1 MNEFDVLIGLCMGL
15 GLAAAS
21 GFRVFLPPFL
31 LSIAV
36 RGDAVEVDLA
46 NTSLEYFD
54 SNVAVIVLGVATLA
68 ELSAY
73 YVPWVDNLLDTIASP
88 AAVVAG
94 TGMTAIVLEGNTDP
108 VIQWSLSIIAGGGVS
123 AAVQSAT
130 VVTRG
135 ISTTLTA
142 GIANPV
148 VSTEVTSWNIYRF
161 YPSSDQGECSK
172 ASLTRKMDITS
183 DLFPSQISL
192 LFRPRRVHRSF
203 NCQPSLLLTLNQLLF

>member
-1 MNEFDVLIGLCMGL
+1 MGL

-36 RGDAVEVDLA
+36 RADAVEVDLT

-54 SNVAVIVLGVATLA
+54 SNVAVIVLGVAMLA

-130 VVTRG
+130 DVTRG

-148 VSTEVTSWNIYRF
+148 VSTGENIASVILALLAMVLPILAALLVAVLVGMIVLKATEKVV
-161 YPSSDQGECSK
+161 PSSS
-172 ASLTRKMDITS
+172 
-183 DLFPSQISL
+183 
-192 LFRPRRVHRSF
+192 
-203 NCQPSLLLTLNQLLF
+203 

>member
-1 MNEFDVLIGLCMGL
+1 MNEFDVILALCMGL

-36 RGDAVEVDLA
+36 RADAVEVNLA
-46 NTSLEYFD
+46 ETPFEYFD
-54 SNVAVIVLGVATLA
+54 SNLAVILLGVATLA

-108 VIQWSLSIIAGGGVS
+108 VIQWSLAIIAGGGVT
-123 AAVQSAT
+123 AVVQSAT

-142 GIANPV
+142 GLGNPV
-148 VSTEVTSWNIYRF
+148 VSTGENIASVILALVAMVLPILAALLVAILVGMIVLKAAEKVT
-161 YPSSDQGECSK
+161 PSS
-172 ASLTRKMDITS
+172 A
-183 DLFPSQISL
+183 
-192 LFRPRRVHRSF
+192 
-203 NCQPSLLLTLNQLLF
+203 

>member
-1 MNEFDVLIGLCMGL
+1 MNEFDVILALCMGL

-36 RGDAVEVDLA
+36 RADAVEVNLA
-46 NTSLEYFD
+46 ETPFEYFD
-54 SNVAVIVLGVATLA
+54 SNLAVILLGVATLA

-108 VIQWSLSIIAGGGVS
+108 VIQWSLAIIAGGGVT
-123 AAVQSAT
+123 AVVQSAT

-142 GIANPV
+142 GLGNPV
-148 VSTEVTSWNIYRF
+148 VSTGENIASVILALVAMVLPILAALLVAIIVGMIVLKAVEKVS
-161 YPSSDQGECSK
+161 PSS
-172 ASLTRKMDITS
+172 A
-183 DLFPSQISL
+183 
-192 LFRPRRVHRSF
+192 
-203 NCQPSLLLTLNQLLF
+203 

>member
-1 MNEFDVLIGLCMGL
+1 MNEFDVILALCMGL

-36 RGDAVEVDLA
+36 RADAVEVNLA
-46 NTSLEYFD
+46 ETPFEYFD
-54 SNVAVIVLGVATLA
+54 SNIAVILLGVATLA

-94 TGMTAIVLEGNTDP
+94 TGMTAIVLEGNTAP
-108 VIQWSLSIIAGGGVS
+108 VIQWSLAIIAGGGVT
-123 AAVQSAT
+123 AVVQSAT

-142 GIANPV
+142 GLGNPV
-148 VSTEVTSWNIYRF
+148 VSTGENIASVILALVAMVLPILAALLVAIIVGMIVLKAAEKVT
-161 YPSSDQGECSK
+161 PSS
-172 ASLTRKMDITS
+172 A
-183 DLFPSQISL
+183 
-192 LFRPRRVHRSF
+192 
-203 NCQPSLLLTLNQLLF
+203 

>member
-1 MNEFDVLIGLCMGL
+1 MNEFDVILALCMGL

-36 RGDAVEVDLA
+36 RADAVEVNLA
-46 NTSLEYFD
+46 ETPFEYFD
-54 SNVAVIVLGVATLA
+54 SNIAVILLGVATLA

-94 TGMTAIVLEGNTDP
+94 TGMTAIVLEGNTDS
-108 VIQWSLSIIAGGGVS
+108 VIQWSLAIIAGGGVT
-123 AAVQSAT
+123 AVVQSAT

-142 GIANPV
+142 GLGNPV
-148 VSTEVTSWNIYRF
+148 VSTGENIASVILALVAMVLPILAALLVAIIVGMIVLKAAEKVT
-161 YPSSDQGECSK
+161 PSS
-172 ASLTRKMDITS
+172 A
-183 DLFPSQISL
+183 
-192 LFRPRRVHRSF
+192 
-203 NCQPSLLLTLNQLLF
+203 

>member
-1 MNEFDVLIGLCMGL
+1 MGL

-36 RGDAVEVDLA
+36 RADTVQVDLA

-94 TGMTAIVLEGNTDP
+94 TGMTAICL
-108 VIQWSLSIIAGGGVS
+108 LY
-123 AAVQSAT
+123 
-130 VVTRG
+130 
-135 ISTTLTA
+135 
-142 GIANPV
+142 
-148 VSTEVTSWNIYRF
+148 TS
-161 YPSSDQGECSK
+161 PS
-172 ASLTRKMDITS
+172 
-183 DLFPSQISL
+183 
-192 LFRPRRVHRSF
+192 PRDA
-203 NCQPSLLLTLNQLLF
+203 

>member
-1 MNEFDVLIGLCMGL
+1 MRNYDGIGFNNVRLFALIVNEFDVLIGLCMGL

-36 RGDAVEVDLA
+36 RADAVEVDLA

-148 VSTEVTSWNIYRF
+148 VSTGENIASVILALLAMVLPILAALLVAVLVGMIVLKATEKVV
-161 YPSSDQGECSK
+161 PS
-172 ASLTRKMDITS
+172 
-183 DLFPSQISL
+183 IS
-192 LFRPRRVHRSF
+192 
-203 NCQPSLLLTLNQLLF
+203 